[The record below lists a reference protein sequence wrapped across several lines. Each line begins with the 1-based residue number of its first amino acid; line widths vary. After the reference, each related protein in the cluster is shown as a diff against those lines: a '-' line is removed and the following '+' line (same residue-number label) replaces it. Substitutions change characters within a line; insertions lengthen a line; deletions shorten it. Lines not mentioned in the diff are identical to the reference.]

1 LIEDLGF
8 VLYSENIWFK
18 YKETHKN
25 PKVRIGLPYSEI
37 HFVLTTTIT
46 PKKHTFIVKNL
57 LEEETI
63 KTNSSEDIRQFII
76 KGEREEKLKKILD

>member
-1 LIEDLGF
+1 MIEDLGF
-8 VLYSENIWFK
+8 VLYCENIWFK
-18 YKETHKN
+18 YKETN
-25 PKVRIGLPYSEI
+25 IP

-46 PKKHTFIVKNL
+46 PERHTFIVKNL

>member
-8 VLYSENIWFK
+8 ILYYENIWFK
-18 YKETHKN
+18 YKEANSKKI
-25 PKVRIGLPYSEI
+25 P

-46 PKKHTFIVKNL
+46 PERHTFIVRNL

>member
-1 LIEDLGF
+1 MIEDLGF
-8 VLYSENIWFK
+8 VLYCENIWFK
-18 YKETHKN
+18 YKETNSIKI
-25 PKVRIGLPYSEI
+25 P

>member
-8 VLYSENIWFK
+8 ILYYENIWFK
-18 YKETHKN
+18 YKETNSTKI
-25 PKVRIGLPYSEI
+25 P
-37 HFVLTTTIT
+37 HFVLTTTIS

-76 KGEREEKLKKILD
+76 KGEREEKLKRILD

>member
-1 LIEDLGF
+1 MIEDLGF
-8 VLYSENIWFK
+8 VLYCENIWFK
-18 YKETHKN
+18 YKETNFTKT
-25 PKVRIGLPYSEI
+25 P

-46 PKKHTFIVKNL
+46 PERHTFIVKNL

>member
-1 LIEDLGF
+1 MIEDLGF
-8 VLYSENIWFK
+8 VLYYENIWFK
-18 YKETHKN
+18 YKETNSTKI
-25 PKVRIGLPYSEI
+25 P

-46 PKKHTFIVKNL
+46 PERHTFIVKNL

-76 KGEREEKLKKILD
+76 KGEREEKLKRILD

>member
-8 VLYSENIWFK
+8 VLYYENIWFK
-18 YKETHKN
+18 YKETNSTKI
-25 PKVRIGLPYSEI
+25 P

-76 KGEREEKLKKILD
+76 KGEREEKLKRILD

>member
-1 LIEDLGF
+1 MIEDLGF
-8 VLYSENIWFK
+8 VLYCENIWFK
-18 YKETHKN
+18 YKETNSIKI
-25 PKVRIGLPYSEI
+25 P
-37 HFVLTTTIT
+37 HFVLTTTIS

-57 LEEETI
+57 LEKETI

>member
-1 LIEDLGF
+1 LLEDLGF
-8 VLYSENIWFK
+8 VLYCENIWFK
-18 YKETHKN
+18 YKETNLVKT
-25 PKVRIGLPYSEI
+25 P

-63 KTNSSEDIRQFII
+63 KTNSSEDIKQFII

>member
-1 LIEDLGF
+1 MIEDLGF
-8 VLYSENIWFK
+8 VLYYENIWFK

-37 HFVLTTTIT
+37 HFVLTTTIS
-46 PKKHTFIVKNL
+46 PKRHTFIVKNL
-57 LEEETI
+57 FEEETI
-63 KTNSSEDIRQFII
+63 STSSPEDIKQFII

>member
-1 LIEDLGF
+1 MLEDLGF
-8 VLYSENIWFK
+8 VLYCENIWFK
-18 YKETHKN
+18 YKGFKT
-25 PKVRIGLPYSEI
+25 P

-57 LEEETI
+57 LEEETLT
-63 KTNSSEDIRQFII
+63 TNSQEDIRQFII

>member
-1 LIEDLGF
+1 MIEDLGF
-8 VLYSENIWFK
+8 ILYCENIWFK
-18 YKETHKN
+18 YKETNFIKT
-25 PKVRIGLPYSEI
+25 L

-46 PKKHTFIVKNL
+46 PERHTFIVKNL

-63 KTNSSEDIRQFII
+63 KTSSSEDIRQFII

>member
-8 VLYSENIWFK
+8 VLYCENIWFK
-18 YKETHKN
+18 YKETNSIKI
-25 PKVRIGLPYSEI
+25 P
-37 HFVLTTTIT
+37 HFVLTTTIS

-57 LEEETI
+57 LEKETI

>member
-1 LIEDLGF
+1 MIEDLGF
-8 VLYSENIWFK
+8 VLYYENIWFK
-18 YKETHKN
+18 YKETNSTKI
-25 PKVRIGLPYSEI
+25 P
-37 HFVLTTTIT
+37 HFVLTTTIS

>member
-1 LIEDLGF
+1 MIEDLGF
-8 VLYSENIWFK
+8 VLYYENIWFK
-18 YKETHKN
+18 YKETNSTKI
-25 PKVRIGLPYSEI
+25 P